1 MKKYLSKTFLVL
13 IITIWIFTYIPGI
26 SLAAETT
33 AKSKGSEENTAA
45 VVANVGN
52 LESVFLEKLPGKE
65 RIHLVVSKKPV
76 IDMRSRNSGSYLIKL
91 ENMTVPEN
99 LCRPLG
105 EGELNN
111 IISVT
116 PSQQLIKG
124 TRWVYL
130 TVDIKK
136 VVPFAIKQEGNNLFI
151 DFNIASLLYKKDSD
165 SQRIKGKNAV
175 TADRKTAA
183 KVSAETVTSSDVAKN
198 GEAEIKTV
206 KKETLKPTD
215 RIIDLDFQD
224 ADIKSVLRLMAESGN
239 VSIVSSED
247 VKGTITLSM
256 KNVPWKQALDT
267 ILDINSLAKKQTG
280 NIITVTT
287 LDRKKKDEADRAKAL
302 DDQNRAEDERRA
314 REQKM
319 MAEKGLL
326 KQVLIEAKIV
336 EATEDFVRKIG
347 VEWGFGNQQKVSGS
361 TYGLGVTGGSSTSLT
376 PTQYKQTYPSQIG
389 IVDSTT
395 GKSLS
400 MAAVNFPAAVTG
412 PVIGLVFG
420 GATGFL
426 ETQLAALE
434 ENGSGKIISA
444 PKVVTMEGIKAI
456 IKQGAE
462 VPYTTPASGTSPATV
477 SFKEALLKLEV
488 TPKITDEGKISMDIK
503 ASNDSPDWANEVQ
516 GNPPINKSEIESKV
530 VISDGDTV
538 VVGGVM
544 KTEDSVSDSGLP
556 WLQKIPVLGWL
567 FKTESVTKKKKQ
579 LLIFV
584 TPKILT
590 GDELK

>member
-267 ILDINSLAKKQTG
+267 ILDINSLAK
-280 NIITVTT
+280 N
-287 LDRKKKDEADRAKAL
+287 
-302 DDQNRAEDERRA
+302 
-314 REQKM
+314 
-319 MAEKGLL
+319 
-326 KQVLIEAKIV
+326 KQVIL
-336 EATEDFVRKIG
+336 
-347 VEWGFGNQQKVSGS
+347 
-361 TYGLGVTGGSSTSLT
+361 SL
-376 PTQYKQTYPSQIG
+376 
-389 IVDSTT
+389 
-395 GKSLS
+395 
-400 MAAVNFPAAVTG
+400 
-412 PVIGLVFG
+412 
-420 GATGFL
+420 
-426 ETQLAALE
+426 
-434 ENGSGKIISA
+434 
-444 PKVVTMEGIKAI
+444 
-456 IKQGAE
+456 
-462 VPYTTPASGTSPATV
+462 
-477 SFKEALLKLEV
+477 
-488 TPKITDEGKISMDIK
+488 
-503 ASNDSPDWANEVQ
+503 
-516 GNPPINKSEIESKV
+516 
-530 VISDGDTV
+530 
-538 VVGGVM
+538 
-544 KTEDSVSDSGLP
+544 
-556 WLQKIPVLGWL
+556 
-567 FKTESVTKKKKQ
+567 
-579 LLIFV
+579 
-584 TPKILT
+584 
-590 GDELK
+590 